1 MMMLSTRA
9 EEVRIEGAIQ
19 AHGAEKEIL
28 EGEMWLPEDHVG
40 VVVFAS
46 ADGARRL
53 RPSND
58 YVASMMRHARLATLK
73 VNLMQ
78 PGERRH
84 GHQFQ
89 HQQLQ
94 ENQHLEGM
102 VQGIPLMAERLHTV
116 CDWLRSHPATED
128 SPIGLFAAGEC
139 APAMLQF
146 ATQFPK
152 GIAAMVSKGGRLD
165 LLHHGVAS
173 KLNVPTML
181 IVGSL
186 DQRVM
191 RQHHSAHAQLR
202 CKKRLEII
210 PGATHAF
217 EEPGNQEV
225 VARLARGWFLQHATT
240 SALSL

>member
-1 MMMLSTRA
+1 MLSTRA
-9 EEVRIEGAIQ
+9 EEVRIESATQ
-19 AHGAEKEIL
+19 AHGAEKDTL
-28 EGEMWLPEDHVG
+28 EGVMWMPEDHVG
-40 VVVFAS
+40 VVVFAC
-46 ADGARRL
+46 ADGPKRL

-58 YVASMMRHARLATLK
+58 YVASVMRHARLATLR
-73 VNLMQ
+73 VNLLL
-78 PGERRH
+78 PGE
-84 GHQFQ
+84 Q
-89 HQQLQ
+89 QQL
-94 ENQHLEGM
+94 HG
-102 VQGIPLMAERLHTV
+102 MAERLRTV
-116 CDWLRSHPATED
+116 CDWLRARPATED

-146 ATQFPK
+146 AAQFPK

-165 LLHHGVAS
+165 MTSGGVVS
-173 KLNVPTML
+173 KVNVPTML

-191 RQHHSAHAQLR
+191 RHHHSVHAQLR
-202 CKKRLEII
+202 GKKRLEII

-240 SALSL
+240 SAISL

>member
-19 AHGAEKEIL
+19 AHGAEKKAL
-28 EGEMWLPEDHVG
+28 DGVMWLPEDHVG
-40 VVVFAS
+40 VVVFAC
-46 ADGARRL
+46 ADGSRRL

-73 VNLMQ
+73 VNLLQ
-78 PGERRH
+78 RGE
-84 GHQFQ
+84 Q
-89 HQQLQ
+89 
-94 ENQHLEGM
+94 QHLDGM
-102 VQGIPLMAERLHTV
+102 VQSLPLMAERLRTV
-116 CDWLRSHPATED
+116 CDWLRSQPATED
-128 SPIGLFAAGEC
+128 SPIGLFAGGEC

-146 ATQFPK
+146 AAQFPR

-165 LLHHGVAS
+165 MMGHGVVS
-173 KLNVPTML
+173 KVNVPTML